1 MVENSKPSQCVLYPI
16 KMYMDT
22 RNKTVDVNNS
32 EGSQGELTAYTVRQW
47 LEMNKMDSYQ
57 EFKHLWFELLQ
68 KASAL
73 RLEMLEYVG
82 FERTIQAENQMIMH
96 LMYGAYDIDK
106 DFLTQF
112 AQNSEKLIEYLS
124 DMLAICRNVCIKKDE
139 Y

>member
-1 MVENSKPSQCVLYPI
+1 
-16 KMYMDT
+16 MY
-22 RNKTVDVNNS
+22 
-32 EGSQGELTAYTVRQW
+32 YIH
-47 LEMNKMDSYQ
+47 SYQ
-57 EFKHLWFELLQ
+57 EFKHLWFELLR

>member
-1 MVENSKPSQCVLYPI
+1 
-16 KMYMDT
+16 MDNNIEST
-22 RNKTVDVNNS
+22 KFFVNKVNGH
-32 EGSQGELTAYTVRQW
+32 GSPVTYTVRQW
-47 LEMNKMDSYQ
+47 LDMNKIDLSDRFYS
-57 EFKHLWFELLQ
+57 LWGELLSN
-68 KASAL
+68 ASPL
-73 RLEMLEYVG
+73 RREMLEYVG
-82 FERTIQAENQMIMH
+82 FERTIQAENQMIIH